1 MNDLLKKVHAWLI
14 KGTDRQLFRRSL
26 LLLLVLAVF
35 LQIGLNT
42 GDQFSYLGA
51 VVVGIAYAYVW
62 LELVKRFTG
71 KEKDNDRGN
80 RKNKND
86 DQDPKP

>member
-1 MNDLLKKVHAWLI
+1 MNDLLKKIHTWLV

-26 LLLLVLAVF
+26 LLLLILAVF
-35 LQIGLNT
+35 VQIGLNT

-62 LELVKRFTG
+62 LELLKRFTG
-71 KEKDNDRGN
+71 KDKDKDSNEDR
-80 RKNKND
+80 K
-86 DQDPKP
+86 PK